1 MLKRLT
7 GSKRIRWSLRQW
19 CTFSV
24 LLFGAFNLTSGCSVQ
39 AEPDPL
45 RASSQ
50 SVVQRSD
57 STLLSD
63 DQARDPESWL
73 STDMPVIDN
82 PVSRLQLEEWFTR
95 IDQAQLDHPAV
106 ESAMFSE
113 EQAIS
118 VIGEAQALLRPR
130 VSIGASANSSRSYRD
145 GVRVPTMS
153 GMDTS
158 SAARLDPNIVVN
170 YTLYDGGAAR
180 ARIDEATSSAL
191 SARNSRRSV
200 EGGVGLRAADT
211 LIDLARVQEQLIV
224 ARENLKAV
232 ELIREMVRG
241 RVDAGRDAPSEMLQM
256 NGRLLEARRQ
266 VADLVGQRAEAGARH
281 SEIFGEP
288 PVILAFPKV
297 FAPIP
302 TSYDSSLAIAMRKN
316 PDILASR
323 ESLSAAV
330 SRDEALRADGLPRVE
345 VEARVDYFDVTRS
358 RNDNYDAS
366 IGLYVTYDLYDGG
379 LRRARQR
386 GSRSQVREAE
396 AANQQVTRD
405 VELALAS
412 AYANR
417 EGLIPELR
425 IIQGQLDHV
434 TATRDAYQEQF
445 IAGRRDLNEL
455 ISAQQQVFGVSLQVS
470 EFKAELHRQHFTILS
485 LLGELGSSR
494 KPACLPTETIECRGN
509 ALGMD

>member
-1 MLKRLT
+1 MPKHIL
-7 GSKRIRWSLRQW
+7 GSKRNRWGIQRRCLASL
-19 CTFSV
+19 
-24 LLFGAFNLTSGCSVQ
+24 LLFGALNLASGCTVS

-45 RASSQ
+45 QMDSQ
-50 SVVQRSD
+50 SVVQLGD
-57 STLLSD
+57 DTELGD
-63 DQARDPESWL
+63 DQGRNAEPWL
-73 STDMPVIDN
+73 STEMPVIDN
-82 PVSRLQLEEWFTR
+82 PVSRLQLEEWFSR
-95 IDQAQLDHPAV
+95 IDQAQLEHPAV
-106 ESAMFSE
+106 EAAIFSE

-145 GVRVPTMS
+145 GVRVPTVS

-158 SAARLDPNIVVN
+158 SAPRLDPNLVIN

-180 ARIDEATSSAL
+180 ARVDEATSSAL
-191 SARNSRRSV
+191 SARNSRQSV

-224 ARENLKAV
+224 ARENLEAV

-302 TSYDSSLAIAMRKN
+302 TNYDSSLAIAMRKN

-323 ESLSAAV
+323 ESLKAAL
-330 SRDEALRADGLPRVE
+330 SRDAALRAGGLPRIE

-358 RNDNYDAS
+358 RNDFYDAS
-366 IGLYVTYDLYDGG
+366 IGLNVTYDLYDGG
-379 LRRARQR
+379 LRRARKQ
-386 GSRSQVREAE
+386 GSRSQLREAE

-405 VELALAS
+405 VELALAR

-425 IIQGQLDHV
+425 IIQGQLNHV
-434 TATRDAYQEQF
+434 IATRDAYQEQF
-445 IAGRRDLNEL
+445 VAGRRDLNEL
-455 ISAQQQVFGVSLQVS
+455 ISAQQQVFGVSLKVS

-485 LLGELGSSR
+485 LLGELGSNR

-509 ALGMD
+509 ALAMD